1 MGERGMTTPRA
12 QLHLITDRKRCRG
25 DLLAAVRAALGSGVD
40 WVQVREKS
48 APALDVFRLVC
59 ALAPVCRDRG
69 VGLLVN
75 DRVDVALAAG
85 AQGVHLARKSLPPQ
99 VARRLL
105 TARHLLGCSVH
116 SLPEAL
122 EAVRGGADYVTFGN
136 VFPTA
141 SHPGLPPRGVES
153 LREVVVAVE
162 VPVIAVGGITLE
174 TLPQVLATGC
184 AGVAVI
190 GAILES
196 PDPGGAA
203 RAFREALEASPVRPR
218 HPFPLPPTVDAG
230 VRP

>member
-1 MGERGMTTPRA
+1 
-12 QLHLITDRKRCRG
+12 
-25 DLLAAVRAALGSGVD
+25 
-40 WVQVREKS
+40 
-48 APALDVFRLVC
+48 
-59 ALAPVCRDRG
+59 
-69 VGLLVN
+69 
-75 DRVDVALAAG
+75 
-85 AQGVHLARKSLPPQ
+85 
-99 VARRLL
+99 
-105 TARHLLGCSVH
+105 
-116 SLPEAL
+116 
-122 EAVRGGADYVTFGN
+122 
-136 VFPTA
+136 
-141 SHPGLPPRGVES
+141 
-153 LREVVVAVE
+153 VAVE

>member
-122 EAVRGGADYVTFGN
+122 EASGRSSW
-136 VFPTA
+136 PW
-141 SHPGLPPRGVES
+141 RC
-153 LREVVVAVE
+153 R
-162 VPVIAVGGITLE
+162 
-174 TLPQVLATGC
+174 
-184 AGVAVI
+184 
-190 GAILES
+190 
-196 PDPGGAA
+196 
-203 RAFREALEASPVRPR
+203 
-218 HPFPLPPTVDAG
+218 
-230 VRP
+230 